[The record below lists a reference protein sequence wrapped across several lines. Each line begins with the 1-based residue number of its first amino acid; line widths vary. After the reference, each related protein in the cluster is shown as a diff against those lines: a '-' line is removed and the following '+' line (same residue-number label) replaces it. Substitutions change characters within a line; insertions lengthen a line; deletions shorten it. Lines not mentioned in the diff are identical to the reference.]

1 MTTATP
7 DEPPLNATTLA
18 DEPVPNFF
26 FLGLAVVP
34 IAAIVGNCLVVAA
47 VWTTRS
53 LQTSTNY
60 LLVSL
65 AVADLV
71 VSAFVMPFSIYL
83 SVCNLLILFTRL
95 RLSHFQTPSITY
107 VSAFNSHSNTL
118 FVLPRNTFFLHNS
131 SIISP
136 FCLQQFTPSA
146 QL

>member
-1 MTTATP
+1 MTAWYPEMLLNDTIREE
-7 DEPPLNATTLA
+7 DEP
-18 DEPVPNFF
+18 EKNFL
-26 FLGLAVVP
+26 FLGLAIVP

-83 SVCNLLILFTRL
+83 SVLYPL
-95 RLSHFQTPSITY
+95 RLFYCSSRSLIRRHYACVDRGYPLSTSFHLK
-107 VSAFNSHSNTL
+107 AHS
-118 FVLPRNTFFLHNS
+118 
-131 SIISP
+131 
-136 FCLQQFTPSA
+136 